1 MASLVIQSNGQT
13 TAGVFQRRVLIGRK
27 PFNGVQFGQRAI
39 SRVHAWID
47 QEGNRFYIADA
58 HSRAGTAVNG
68 QRAEGKVELHDG
80 DVIRV
85 GPETLVF
92 HTANTLPEGCV
103 TFSIAENGTNPDFE
117 DDGILIKC
125 QCGAPLWVP
134 ASMAGAYG
142 RCVHCGGEIDVP
154 GEPASGIR
162 RPLTPND
169 SLADM
174 PAITELGSTE
184 APHDPLAADAPH
196 PKPRPEMAEQCC
208 GICDQPIRSIQST
221 KSCPTCSQLYHEK
234 CWKQNGGCAAYG
246 CAQAGLLQP
255 MPEAHALEAEQMRL
269 AELVA
274 QEIEPPMPPAIP
286 RSKPAMPPARRAP
299 LGARSIPPAPR
310 LKPPPIAAE
319 PVEIV
324 PEIIEQRSGRSDGLL
339 LAGSVL
345 GTILGAFT
353 FGIPA
358 FAIGTAAALYT
369 VRARHRHVQSTR
381 IAAVSMAI
389 SMIGVAIGIFTSL
402 MLWFSSPFGKH

>member
-1 MASLVIQSNGQT
+1 MASLIIQSNGLQM
-13 TAGVFQRRVLIGRK
+13 AGVFQRRVLIGRK

-103 TFSIAENGTNPDFE
+103 TFSIAENGTNPDYD

-196 PKPRPEMAEQCC
+196 PKPKPEMAEQCC
-208 GICDQPIRSIQST
+208 GICDQPIRSMQLT
-221 KSCPTCSQLYHEK
+221 KTCPTCSQLYHEK

-255 MPEAHALEAEQMRL
+255 MPEAHAVDPVVPEFG
-269 AELVA
+269 
-274 QEIEPPMPPAIP
+274 PAIP
-286 RSKPAMPPARRAP
+286 RSKSLAASADRRPP
-299 LGARSIPPAPR
+299 LGARSTPPAP
-310 LKPPPIAAE
+310 KMKSPPSAAQAT
-319 PVEIV
+319 PVAA
-324 PEIIEQRSGRSDGLL
+324 EIIEQRSGRSDGLL

-369 VRARHRHVQSTR
+369 VRARHKHIQSTR

-389 SMIGVAIGIFTSL
+389 CMIGVAIGIFTSL